1 MANVVKGQSDI
12 IYSNVKMNRFAFNP
26 AAIENNG
33 AVNARL
39 DVRQQWIGFPDAPS
53 IQFLNVSDF
62 FRNSNMGISLTITN
76 QTAGDEKQQLV
87 KAGYTYHIFFKGG
100 HQVNLGAGAGI
111 LFRKLDYSNLSF
123 EEDEE
128 DIPLSDERKML
139 PDFEFGLEYKYKGFT
154 AGFAS
159 NHITT
164 PDKKATIF
172 KVPVQNHLYASYLF
186 VFNSGFSIEPGMAYH
201 RGGPVSTFDFYTDI
215 YIKDKI
221 SAGLK
226 YRTST
231 SFIIRAGI
239 KISNTFEID
248 YAYDMG
254 AGSMLNYN
262 SGSHEILLI
271 ARFSKKSSILNTPR
285 FIDD

>member
-1 MANVVKGQSDI
+1 
-12 IYSNVKMNRFAFNP
+12 
-26 AAIENNG
+26 
-33 AVNARL
+33 
-39 DVRQQWIGFPDAPS
+39 
-53 IQFLNVSDF
+53 
-62 FRNSNMGISLTITN
+62 
-76 QTAGDEKQQLV
+76 
-87 KAGYTYHIFFKGG
+87 
-100 HQVNLGAGAGI
+100 
-111 LFRKLDYSNLSF
+111 
-123 EEDEE
+123 
-128 DIPLSDERKML
+128 
-139 PDFEFGLEYKYKGFT
+139 
-154 AGFAS
+154 
-159 NHITT
+159 
-164 PDKKATIF
+164 
-172 KVPVQNHLYASYLF
+172 
-186 VFNSGFSIEPGMAYH
+186 MAYH